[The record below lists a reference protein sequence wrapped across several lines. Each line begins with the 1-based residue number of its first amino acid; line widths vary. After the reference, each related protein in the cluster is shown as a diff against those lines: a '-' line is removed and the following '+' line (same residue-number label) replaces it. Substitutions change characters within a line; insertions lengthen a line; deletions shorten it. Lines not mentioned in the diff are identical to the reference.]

1 MDIETVPHAMY
12 FTGNTDTVT
21 KINQI
26 PYQTIQYNE
35 NGIFTTKLMNDTPIK
50 IFIDN
55 GATPSILPL
64 CTYNKFPILHT
75 YPKTESNTPIHMGG
89 GMITSHFWLEIPLKL
104 QHQTIQIKALVWD
117 SECPYDLILG
127 RTSMA
132 QLSAWQD
139 YMTNKLYIQQILIP
153 LTLRNNVRIL
163 PGKTGIVTLTLQP
176 NKTSFMPRHTIMGKG
191 IAYIKPLDQ
200 TLPLRPIEIEFENNH
215 CCMEVHN
222 TSDSTVEFLYGQE
235 MAYFDARSKGLVQI
249 NNSKHFP
256 IDQYL
261 HDRMRPATLSPSP
274 LAYEKPIH
282 PAKMSC
288 NATRT
293 EIQIDNTNKSTSD
306 DKYPWFDPDDPR
318 RNMTDK
324 EVLQMKLNLKD
335 SILNEK
341 GKEEFLM
348 KVEQFTDV
356 FSLRDEIGTCP
367 FIEVHLKLK
376 DKTPF
381 FVRPYPMRE
390 EQKKVIQKEMDR
402 LEHLGI
408 ICKGLTSY
416 SSLVVLVKWKNQNL
430 YQVCSDFHILNEKI
444 NHAFP
449 LVRDCI
455 EQLGR
460 KKCHYLSTIDLR
472 DTFHTLTLALSSQKY
487 CGITPYYGSP
497 TYHYV
502 CMGMGMSVSPQ
513 IWQQFVDLV
522 FQDDPIKRKQNFDVI
537 MDDTFIHST
546 AEEHMDDLID
556 LFKVLRKYGLK
567 LSPHKCQF
575 FKKMIVYMGLEFQIQ
590 EDKVCYTPLKD
601 QCDAIQ
607 NLESPKT
614 LRQTRA
620 FCGMVNFLSSFLP
633 NLCRLLIPI
642 YDLQKKAKKFKWTE
656 EAERAFNDIKK
667 LLISPPVLKAPS
679 PDGLFCLGSNTSREG
694 TGGTLLQKQR
704 DEWVVIGYHSKRL
717 PKSAKNF
724 SVTELELTGLLVN
737 IHGFMQLLRNRYFE
751 VLVDHKAI
759 EYMIKSKT
767 ESPMTRLK
775 TLLLKLSKYT
785 IDLKYQKG
793 SEMHTSDALS
803 RLHNFTDT
811 PDQKDVISLNFL
823 QHFTP
828 HYTEH
833 LYSHLVENLYAHK
846 TKTLDTIPFKR
857 KHGRPPKPKS

>member
-1 MDIETVPHAMY
+1 MTKSYQISKDMDIETMPHAMY
-12 FTGNTDTVT
+12 FTGNSDTVT

-26 PYQTIQYNE
+26 PYRTIQYNE
-35 NGIFTTKLMNDTPIK
+35 NGMFTTKLMNDTPIE

-64 CTYNKFPILHT
+64 CTYNKFPILHI
-75 YPKTESNTPIHMGG
+75 YPKTESNTPIHTGG

-104 QHQTIQIKALVWD
+104 QYQTIQIKALVCN

-139 YMTNKLYIQQILIP
+139 YATNKLYIQQISIP

-176 NKTSFMPRHTIMGKG
+176 NKASFTPRHTIMGKG
-191 IAYIKPLDQ
+191 IANVKPLDQ
-200 TLPLRPIEIEFENNH
+200 TLPLRPIEIEFENNR

-261 HDRMRPATLSPSP
+261 HDRMTPATLSPSP

-282 PAKMSC
+282 PTKMPC
-288 NATRT
+288 IATHT
-293 EIQIDNTNKSTSD
+293 EIPIDDTNKSTPD
-306 DKYPWFDPDDPR
+306 DKYPWLDPNDPR

-324 EVLQMKLNLKD
+324 EILQMKLNLKD
-335 SILNEK
+335 SILNKKE
-341 GKEEFLM
+341 KEEFLM

-376 DKTPF
+376 DETPF

-402 LEHLGI
+402 LKHLGI
-408 ICKGLTSY
+408 IRKGLIGY
-416 SSLVVLVKWKNQNL
+416 SSPVVLVKWKNQNL
-430 YQVCSDFHILNEKI
+430 YQGCSDFCILNEKLVKI
-444 NHAFP
+444 NHTFS

-472 DTFHTLTLALSSQKY
+472 DAFYTLRLALSSQKY

-497 TYHYV
+497 TYHYL

-522 FQDDPIKRKQNFDVI
+522 FQDDLIKCKQNFDII
-537 MDDTFIHST
+537 MDNMFIHST
-546 AEEHMDDLID
+546 AKEHMDDLID

-575 FKKMIVYMGLEFQIQ
+575 FKKKIVYMGLEFQIQ

-601 QCDAIQ
+601 KCDAIQ

-633 NLCRLLIPI
+633 NLHRLLIPI
-642 YDLQKKAKKFKWTE
+642 HDLQRKQKSL
-656 EAERAFNDIKK
+656 NGQKK
-667 LLISPPVLKAPS
+667 LKECLMTLKS
-679 PDGLFCLGSNTSREG
+679 
-694 TGGTLLQKQR
+694 
-704 DEWVVIGYHSKRL
+704 Y
-717 PKSAKNF
+717 
-724 SVTELELTGLLVN
+724 
-737 IHGFMQLLRNRYFE
+737 
-751 VLVDHKAI
+751 
-759 EYMIKSKT
+759 
-767 ESPMTRLK
+767 
-775 TLLLKLSKYT
+775 
-785 IDLKYQKG
+785 
-793 SEMHTSDALS
+793 
-803 RLHNFTDT
+803 
-811 PDQKDVISLNFL
+811 
-823 QHFTP
+823 
-828 HYTEH
+828 
-833 LYSHLVENLYAHK
+833 
-846 TKTLDTIPFKR
+846 
-857 KHGRPPKPKS
+857 